1 MFLYVA
7 YFAVQLTSS
16 RGVTQDADADQR
28 DGAGDV
34 KVEDAPE
41 A

>member
-1 MFLYVA
+1 MALCSTFSYLPNIHD
-7 YFAVQLTSS
+7 L
-16 RGVTQDADADQR
+16 QDADADQR